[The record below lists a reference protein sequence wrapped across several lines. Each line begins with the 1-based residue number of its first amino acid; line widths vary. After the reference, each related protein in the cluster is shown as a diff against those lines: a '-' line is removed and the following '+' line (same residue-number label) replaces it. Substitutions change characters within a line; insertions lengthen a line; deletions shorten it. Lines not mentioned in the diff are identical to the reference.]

1 MPAQVLNV
9 RSPLPPNQSASASL
23 PLNTM
28 GPIQKMEPLGT
39 LQVCHGSFQ
48 ILYTMLMLQV
58 MHFEAVILSELRTLE
73 LSHDLLR

>member
-39 LQVCHGSFQ
+39 LQVCKGSLGFFFCFF
-48 ILYTMLMLQV
+48 LFCSDAL
-58 MHFEAVILSELRTLE
+58 LSA
-73 LSHDLLR
+73 DIK